1 MLQLI
6 ITFFLPLLLL
16 LLIFSLSRPA
26 TKNPCPDSY
35 PLIGNIIAFLRNYH
49 RFHDWITQMLST
61 TPSASLQVNSF
72 LNISNGVGTSNPAN
86 IQHILHTNFDNYIK
100 GTRFHN
106 VLHEFLGDG
115 IFNADGQIWTFQR
128 KIASHEFSTKSLKLF
143 ISDVVLSEVS
153 DHLLPFLD
161 EKSEEGQVFDL
172 QQVLHKFAFRSIC
185 RVAFG
190 VDPESILPNL
200 DFMKSFDDAVETCF
214 ARFTSPF
221 PAYWKLKRFL
231 NLGSEKHFKQSIRAI
246 NEFAFHDTTS
256 TALTWFFW
264 LIAGNPR
271 CADLIHRELSAAAAA
286 EEQGSESERCRFGY
300 DKLKRL
306 DYVHAALSESMRLFP
321 PVPLNSKLAVDDDVW
336 PDGTQV
342 RKGWFAD
349 YSAYAVGRMEK
360 VWGPDCMEFKPERWL
375 EEGRYKPSDQFKY
388 PVFHCGPRMCL
399 GKEMAYI
406 QMKAIVAA
414 VMMEYEVLAID
425 GGASVEK
432 MVNPPYTLSLLLKMR
447 GGLPVRI
454 KRRL

>member
-1 MLQLI
+1 
-6 ITFFLPLLLL
+6 
-16 LLIFSLSRPA
+16 
-26 TKNPCPDSY
+26 
-35 PLIGNIIAFLRNYH
+35 
-49 RFHDWITQMLST
+49 MLST

-246 NEFAFHDTTS
+246 NEFAFHVIESKEDKIRIEKNDKNQQMKFGNQEQRHKFLRDIIISFVLAGKDTTS

-271 CADLIHRELSAAAAA
+271 CADLIHRELSAAA
-286 EEQGSESERCRFGY
+286 
-300 DKLKRL
+300 
-306 DYVHAALSESMRLFP
+306 
-321 PVPLNSKLAVDDDVW
+321 VPLNSKLAVDDDVW

>member
-1 MLQLI
+1 
-6 ITFFLPLLLL
+6 
-16 LLIFSLSRPA
+16 
-26 TKNPCPDSY
+26 
-35 PLIGNIIAFLRNYH
+35 
-49 RFHDWITQMLST
+49 
-61 TPSASLQVNSF
+61 
-72 LNISNGVGTSNPAN
+72 
-86 IQHILHTNFDNYIK
+86 
-100 GTRFHN
+100 
-106 VLHEFLGDG
+106 
-115 IFNADGQIWTFQR
+115 
-128 KIASHEFSTKSLKLF
+128 
-143 ISDVVLSEVS
+143 
-153 DHLLPFLD
+153 
-161 EKSEEGQVFDL
+161 
-172 QQVLHKFAFRSIC
+172 
-185 RVAFG
+185 
-190 VDPESILPNL
+190 
-200 DFMKSFDDAVETCF
+200 
-214 ARFTSPF
+214 
-221 PAYWKLKRFL
+221 
-231 NLGSEKHFKQSIRAI
+231 
-246 NEFAFHDTTS
+246 
-256 TALTWFFW
+256 
-264 LIAGNPR
+264 
-271 CADLIHRELSAAAAA
+271 
-286 EEQGSESERCRFGY
+286 
-300 DKLKRL
+300 
-306 DYVHAALSESMRLFP
+306 MRLFP

>member
-1 MLQLI
+1 
-6 ITFFLPLLLL
+6 
-16 LLIFSLSRPA
+16 
-26 TKNPCPDSY
+26 
-35 PLIGNIIAFLRNYH
+35 
-49 RFHDWITQMLST
+49 MLST

-72 LNISNGVGTSNPAN
+72 LNISN
-86 IQHILHTNFDNYIK
+86 NFDNYIK

-246 NEFAFHDTTS
+246 NEFAFHVIESKEDKIRIEKNDKNQQEDLLGRFFGNQEQRHKFLRDIIISFVLAGKDTTS

-286 EEQGSESERCRFGY
+286 FGY